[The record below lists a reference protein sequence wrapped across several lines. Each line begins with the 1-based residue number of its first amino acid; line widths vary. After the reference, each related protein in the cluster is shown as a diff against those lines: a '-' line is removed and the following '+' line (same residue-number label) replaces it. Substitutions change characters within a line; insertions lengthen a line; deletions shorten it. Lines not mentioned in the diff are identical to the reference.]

1 MGLKAAL
8 MASGVWETVR
18 ARVEETAPEDL
29 DEFNVT
35 DVSGWV
41 PLSSHVRVVNTATGV
56 LGIDGMRALGRARI
70 LSVTMGGVFPNMVR
84 SWLRAFVEP
93 HQLVQIGPHIWRAS
107 TEDCGTLSMVS
118 LEGTTARF
126 RFDRIPQMMRESAG
140 WRAMME
146 GIALGVLELAGM
158 KATVELTPPRDED
171 DFAAAWVSWA
181 E

>member
-8 MASGVWETVR
+8 MASGVWEDVR
-18 ARVEETAPEDL
+18 ARVEQDAPDDL
-29 DEFNVT
+29 ADFNIA

-41 PLSSHVRVVNTATGV
+41 PLSSHVRVVNAATDV

-107 TEDCGTLSMVS
+107 TEDCGTLSLIS
-118 LEGTTARF
+118 LEGTSARF
-126 RFDRIPQMMRESAG
+126 RFDHIPLLMRESGG

-146 GIALGVLELAGM
+146 GIALGVLELAGI
-158 KATVELTPPRDED
+158 KATIELTPPREQD
-171 DFAAAWVSWA
+171 DFADAWVSWA
-181 E
+181 S